1 MKTAGV
7 DTLDAIRAR
16 FELAEARLAVA
27 RRPELTGRRRP
38 RRRGAIRRC

>member
-16 FELAEARLAVA
+16 FELAQARLAVS
-27 RRPELTGRRRP
+27 RRPN
-38 RRRGAIRRC
+38 